1 VRAGIGLYV
10 GSFLLP
16 AQEFTLFTTSSLPGL
31 VVFIGTFGSIT
42 NTLDGEIVWFLIW
55 LANPLFWLAV
65 ALSRRGQPERAVLA
79 TAVALMVLVI
89 GALQIY
95 EPYGIE
101 LAARDVPFSSSPPM
115 LGAHAWAAGIALAGV
130 GWAVQAAGK

>member
-1 VRAGIGLYV
+1 M
-10 GSFLLP
+10 SFLLP
-16 AQEFTLFTTSSLPGL
+16 AQEFNLFSTSSFPGL
-31 VVFIGTFGSIT
+31 VVFIGTIGSIT
-42 NTLDGEIVWFLIW
+42 NTVDGEIVWFLIW

-79 TAVALMVLVI
+79 TAAALMVLVF

-101 LAARDVPFSSSPPM
+101 LVARDVPFWSSPPM
-115 LGAHAWAAGIALAGV
+115 FGAYAWAAGIALAGV
-130 GWAVQAAGK
+130 GWAIQTVAK